1 MSYTLYTDDVSNQYR
16 DLAENAREKMSV
28 LISLTTNYESNSK
41 YYESNSKL
49 ALKYYNL
56 AVICDN
62 IANNRLSDTDYVSAL
77 LEVEA
82 AMLEVNNT
90 QSSYMR
96 DLHAEMTESLAY
108 EP

>member
-1 MSYTLYTDDVSNQYR
+1 MSYTLYTDDVSNRYR
-16 DLAENAREKMSV
+16 DLAENAREKMNI
-28 LISLTTNYESNSK
+28 LNSFTIN
-41 YYESNSKL
+41 YESNSKL
-49 ALKYYNL
+49 AEKYHNL

-96 DLHAEMTESLAY
+96 DLHAEMTESMAY

>member
-1 MSYTLYTDDVSNQYR
+1 MSYTLYTDVISTRYKE
-16 DLAENAREKMSV
+16 LADNVREKIIA
-28 LISLTTNYESNSK
+28 LNEFTNINEYVSK
-41 YYESNSKL
+41 IAE
-49 ALKYYNL
+49 KYYNL
-56 AVICDN
+56 VVLYDN

-77 LEVEA
+77 LCVEA

-90 QSSYMR
+90 QSSYIR

>member
-1 MSYTLYTDDVSNQYR
+1 MTYTLYTDAVSNIYR
-16 DLAENAREKMSV
+16 DLAENAREKMSI
-28 LISLTTNYESNSK
+28 LISLTIN
-41 YYESNSKL
+41 YESNSKL
-49 ALKYYNL
+49 ALKYHNL

-96 DLHAEMTESLAY
+96 DLHVEMTESMAY

>member
-1 MSYTLYTDDVSNQYR
+1 MSYTLYTNDVSKHYR
-16 DLAENAREKMSV
+16 DLAENAREKMSI
-28 LISLTTNYESNSK
+28 LNSFMIN
-41 YYESNSKL
+41 YESNSKL

-90 QSSYMR
+90 QSSYIR

>member
-1 MSYTLYTDDVSNQYR
+1 MSYTLYTNDVSKHYR
-16 DLAENAREKMSV
+16 DLAENEREKMSI
-28 LISLTTNYESNSK
+28 LISFTIN
-41 YYESNSKL
+41 YESNSKL
-49 ALKYYNL
+49 AEKYHNL

-77 LEVEA
+77 LCVEA

-90 QSSYMR
+90 QSSYIR